1 MLGVEEI
8 FSLRINLSI
17 GSDRFYQCEKMK
29 RDQILDILNF
39 LVSLAIFVLPTYSVY
54 IGLPLFFQVYPAVLL
69 VIPLI
74 IVLYR
79 RRIVEET

>member
-1 MLGVEEI
+1 
-8 FSLRINLSI
+8 
-17 GSDRFYQCEKMK
+17 MK
-29 RDQILDILNF
+29 KDQILDILNF
-39 LVSLAIFVLPTYSVY
+39 LVSLAIFVLPAYSVH